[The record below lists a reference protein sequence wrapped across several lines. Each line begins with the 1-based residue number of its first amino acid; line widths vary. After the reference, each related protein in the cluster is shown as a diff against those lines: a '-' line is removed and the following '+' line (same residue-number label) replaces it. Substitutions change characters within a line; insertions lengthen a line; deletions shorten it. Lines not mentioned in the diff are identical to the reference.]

1 MIKFH
6 INKIFP
12 NMRKFGDIDIYQIGR
27 LLGDSQTQ
35 VPTHIQLDYYELTI
49 VTHGQGLIYTNNVPT
64 AVKSGDIYLSLPGD
78 THKIESFEEDPLE
91 FDFFTFKTN
100 DSEYTKNFA
109 DISYYLHDPTT
120 RVFRD
125 EKINFLISNAIME
138 LNNENNYTEKI
149 LASIFN
155 QIVIY
160 LIRDTYSGKAYN
172 KTIKNKSEML
182 CLRVMNYIDTHIN
195 SIKSLT
201 EIATCFGYDYSYI
214 SSLFKKNTG
223 RTLNRYLQNKKLE
236 SAKLLLMEEKLK
248 INEIAYLLNYS
259 SPYSFSKA
267 FKDKYGISPKAYIYS
282 EKNKTSN

>member
-1 MIKFH
+1 
-6 INKIFP
+6 
-12 NMRKFGDIDIYQIGR
+12 MRKFGDIDIYQIGR

-160 LIRDTYSGKAYN
+160 LIRDTYSGKVYN

-282 EKNKTSN
+282 EKNKTAN